1 MCDSCKCG
9 CKPGKPAKGCDCQCK
24 DCRAAREGVSK
35 SGRLVPVSEF
45 SKKYDKYQAVNDA
58 GMLPGAIGGSI
69 LGAYAARRRRPA
81 VMLGTTLAGS
91 LAGSV
96 AGGAA
101 TTPIRRKM
109 ARKDRESAKVGKSL
123 VELSKAMSPNK
134 LKALTAATQNPGWS
148 GTGTPGGRY
157 AKKRLA
163 AYRVGAGMGPGA
175 KVMSPE
181 RKAGLVSSLK
191 DRSFSDSFDA
201 RRLGE
206 GARSFAPGRIVGSPS
221 INRSPELRR
230 ANLSRELPGRS
241 RPLP

>member
-123 VELSKAMSPNK
+123 VELAEFSKASSYIK
-134 LKALTAATQNPGWS
+134 GLAEVARRSGSAAPGSLAEMRVNAYNWGRRGGVKDLS
-148 GTGTPGGRY
+148 GMDERGAAS
-157 AKKRLA
+157 AKGLRQA
-163 AYRVGAGMGPGA
+163 RRN
-175 KVMSPE
+175 
-181 RKAGLVSSLK
+181 RKAGSPVT
-191 DRSFSDSFDA
+191 
-201 RRLGE
+201 E
-206 GARSFAPGRIVGSPS
+206 GVPGAA
-221 INRSPELRR
+221 ELRR
-230 ANLSRELPGRS
+230 LPGYPAPSVRK
-241 RPLP
+241 P